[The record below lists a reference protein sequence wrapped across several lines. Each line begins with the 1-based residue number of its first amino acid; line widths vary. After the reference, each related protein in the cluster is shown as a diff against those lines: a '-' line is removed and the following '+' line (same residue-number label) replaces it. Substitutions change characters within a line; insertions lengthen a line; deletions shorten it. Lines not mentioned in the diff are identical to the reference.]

1 MERFAGKRI
10 LVTGATSGIG
20 RAGALRIAAE
30 GGQVVATGRDTDRLA
45 ALQRA
50 LPGDALVLRNDA
62 ADPDTG
68 RQLAEALGDGAA
80 LDGLWLNAGHAAI
93 CAVEEVDAPFFD
105 ALVQA
110 NLRGPALQMARLSA
124 LLRPGGAVL
133 LTGSTAAYEG
143 AAMAS
148 IYAAAKG
155 AMLSLARCWASALG
169 PRGIRVNT
177 LVPGPIGTNFRDFMG
192 DAVRREF
199 ETAVLGRLSL
209 PRMGRDEEAAAVALF
224 LLSDEA
230 AFVTGSQYAV
240 DGGLVL
246 R

>member
-1 MERFAGKRI
+1 
-10 LVTGATSGIG
+10 
-20 RAGALRIAAE
+20 
-30 GGQVVATGRDTDRLA
+30 
-45 ALQRA
+45 
-50 LPGDALVLRNDA
+50 
-62 ADPDTG
+62 
-68 RQLAEALGDGAA
+68 
-80 LDGLWLNAGHAAI
+80 
-93 CAVEEVDAPFFD
+93 
-105 ALVQA
+105 
-110 NLRGPALQMARLSA
+110 
-124 LLRPGGAVL
+124 
-133 LTGSTAAYEG
+133 
-143 AAMAS
+143 MAS